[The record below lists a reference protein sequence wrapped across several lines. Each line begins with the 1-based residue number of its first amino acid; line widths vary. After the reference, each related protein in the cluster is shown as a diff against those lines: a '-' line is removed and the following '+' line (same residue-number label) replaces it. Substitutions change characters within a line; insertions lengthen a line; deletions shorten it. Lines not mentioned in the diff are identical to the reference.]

1 MEQLTGS
8 EIETISDALI
18 SGFIAEWQLA
28 QLAAVA
34 LDIRLAVEI
43 GSGPLRKVAFDLLTF
58 TESRG
63 WTEILLREA
72 VSQRSGNPKL
82 RDIAQRYALAPG
94 PFNNVVG
101 LKAGSDGFEAVV
113 LRKAG
118 MHSTGD
124 WRKRMLRCELAV
136 CQVLLKD
143 QPIGTGFVVGPD
155 RVMNNWHVFEYPR
168 DSGKLGQLADY
179 TARFDY
185 RATDQQNVAS
195 LGSTVPFNTAAGYLD
210 CSHKEELDYVL
221 VQLTEKLGDQE
232 LRDNTSRGW
241 LPLAS
246 RQFKLN
252 EPALVLQHPAERTLE
267 VAIGPVLGWVPNKQG
282 EIYEHL
288 ANTEDG
294 SSGSPC
300 FSSGWELLALHHR
313 VDPQTGERNRAIA
326 MPAILARMGSVG
338 TITYLPSVV

>member
-1 MEQLTGS
+1 MQPLTGT
-8 EIETISDALI
+8 EKETISDALI
-18 SGFIAEWQLA
+18 SGFIHEWQLE
-28 QLAAVA
+28 QLAAVS
-34 LDIRLAVEI
+34 LDINLAAEI
-43 GSGPLRKVAFDLLTF
+43 GSGPLRKVAFDLLGY

-82 RDIAQRYALAPG
+82 RDIAKRYALAPG
-94 PFNNVVG
+94 PFNSVVG
-101 LKAGSDGFEAVV
+101 LNAGSDGFEALV
-113 LRKAG
+113 LREAG
-118 MHSTGD
+118 MHSTGA

-136 CQVLLKD
+136 CQVLFQD
-143 QPIGTGFVVGPD
+143 QPIGTGFLVGPD
-155 RVMNNWHVFEYPR
+155 RVMSNWHVFEYPR

-195 LGSTVPFNTAAGYLD
+195 PGTTVPFDAAEGYLD
-210 CSHKEELDYVL
+210 QSHKEELDYVL
-221 VQLTEKLGDQE
+221 VQLTQKLGDQK

-241 LPLAS
+241 LRLAS
-246 RQFKLN
+246 RHFKLN
-252 EPALVLQHPAERTLE
+252 EPALVLQHPSERTLQ
-267 VAIGPVLGWVPNKQG
+267 VAIGPVSGWVPNKQG

-300 FSSGWELLALHHR
+300 FSSGWDLLALHHR

-326 MPAILARMGSVG
+326 MSAILSRMGSVG
-338 TITYLPSVV
+338 TITLLPSVV